1 MQSHFSLS
9 LVASVG
15 GLLLVVVACQ
25 ATVLMKNSLEEM
37 HYRET
42 CARHGAGEED
52 FDGEKTR
59 KKLVCLERWQK
70 PKAPGRDDAAWGHCL
85 DAVILP
91 CLSWCCPLQEAVSA
105 LLLFGRQ

>member
-9 LVASVG
+9 FAASVG

-25 ATVLMKNSLEEM
+25 ATVLMKNALEEM

-59 KKLVCLERWQK
+59 KKLGLKTEVNGESI
-70 PKAPGRDDAAWGHCL
+70 
-85 DAVILP
+85 ILF
-91 CLSWCCPLQEAVSA
+91 CQHY
-105 LLLFGRQ
+105 RQSSL

>member
-1 MQSHFSLS
+1 MQSRFSLS
-9 LVASVG
+9 IVVSVG

-52 FDGEKTR
+52 FDTERTREK
-59 KKLVCLERWQK
+59 LGL
-70 PKAPGRDDAAWGHCL
+70 KAEDDGRSTNLFCQHYRY
-85 DAVILP
+85 
-91 CLSWCCPLQEAVSA
+91 SA
-105 LLLFGRQ
+105 LQL